1 MVQQYG
7 GEQLLAQLQEL
18 YSKYKFMES
27 QLVRSKA
34 VLKGKFP
41 DIQSALTMVE
51 FLREKDTP
59 LSVDYQLA
67 DSVYAK
73 AEVQRTGSVA
83 LWLGVRDIQ
92 ANVMLEYPYDE
103 AEELLRRN
111 LANAT
116 QALDS
121 TTEDLRFLKDQI
133 TTCEVNIAR
142 VYNHLVQS
150 KQTVRPTR

>member
-1 MVQQYG
+1 
-7 GEQLLAQLQEL
+7 
-18 YSKYKFMES
+18 
-27 QLVRSKA
+27 
-34 VLKGKFP
+34 
-41 DIQSALTMVE
+41 
-51 FLREKDTP
+51 
-59 LSVDYQLA
+59 
-67 DSVYAK
+67 
-73 AEVQRTGSVA
+73 
-83 LWLGVRDIQ
+83 
-92 ANVMLEYPYDE
+92 MLEYPYDE